1 MYIPHALRRQAFR
14 SWLLAVVTAVGLVVM
29 AGAVTAAAAGPTPQ
43 AAANCSIANNC
54 TPRTFADATFR
65 YPRIGAPV
73 TAANESAFQTWE
85 RAEGGNWHNTA
96 HCNPLNTTQR
106 EPGSTSINSVGVQ
119 AYRNGNGHT
128 CWFWGIK
135 ATGDTLLNGFYG
147 PILNTLRHPS
157 GNSHTQC
164 VNLARSVGRTPW
176 GTGDFERDC

>member
-1 MYIPHALRRQAFR
+1 MRFLR
-14 SWLLAVVTAVGLVVM
+14 SILAVVLAASSIAAV
-29 AGAVTAAAAGPTPQ
+29 AGTVTASAAG
-43 AAANCSIANNC
+43 NCGGPNNC
-54 TPRTFADATFR
+54 TPKTFAVAVFT

-73 TAANESAFQTWE
+73 TGANESAFQVWE

-106 EPGSTSINSVGVQ
+106 EPGSRSINSVGVQ
-119 AYRNGNGHT
+119 AYRTNAGHT

-135 ATGDTLLNGFYG
+135 ATGDTLLNGHYG

-157 GNSHTQC
+157 GNAHTQC
-164 VNLARSVGRTPW
+164 VNQARSVGRTPW